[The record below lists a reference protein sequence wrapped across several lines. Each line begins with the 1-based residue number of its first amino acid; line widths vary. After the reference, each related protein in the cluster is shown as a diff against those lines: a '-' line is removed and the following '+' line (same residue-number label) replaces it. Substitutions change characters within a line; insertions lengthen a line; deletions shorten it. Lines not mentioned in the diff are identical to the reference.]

1 MRFLL
6 AILLASLLAAGSHAQ
21 APQTPPGP
29 PLVITPPVPQP
40 TPITPAVVPTPDDL
54 APAFTIVA
62 SIGGE
67 IIGDEVVTLPV
78 GRLLTLTV
86 QGVPGESSAAIA
98 WAMNDK
104 SADLSVRESGHYLTF
119 TAPIPGNW
127 LFTAAVNN
135 PDVAGPP
142 LLAQRW
148 IRVGHGPQPPPGP
161 EPGPTPV
168 DPPKPE
174 PDTTA
179 GFKVLIVRDQDQD
192 GSIPRTQY
200 TAIRSS
206 AIQNYLTANC
216 DKESDG
222 APAWRSWDDSYTDEQ
237 ITDGDWVTRYR
248 KSLAD
253 SNGKLPWITIWGDTG
268 VKTSEALPA
277 DTESVLALLKRYNG
291 GR

>member
-1 MRFLL
+1 MRFSLSVVL
-6 AILLASLLAAGSHAQ
+6 AVVTAVCAAQAQ
-21 APQTPPGP
+21 APVTPPGP
-29 PLVITPPVPQP
+29 PLVVTPPVPQP
-40 TPITPAVVPTPDDL
+40 TPVTPAVVPTPDDL
-54 APAFTIVA
+54 SPRFTIKA
-62 SIGGE
+62 TIGGE
-67 IIGDEVVTLPV
+67 VIGDEVVTLPI

-86 QGVPGESSAAIA
+86 EGVPGESAVAVA

-104 SADLSVRESGHYLTF
+104 SADLSIRESGHYLTF
-119 TAPIPGNW
+119 TAPVQGNW

-135 PDVAGPP
+135 PDALLGPMV
-142 LLAQRW
+142 AQRW
-148 IRVGHGPQPPPGP
+148 VKVGHGPQPPPDVV
-161 EPGPTPV
+161 PV

-192 GSIPRTQY
+192 GSIPLAQY

-206 AIQNYLTANC
+206 DVKAYLTANC
-216 DKESDG
+216 DKEPDG
-222 APAWRSWDDSYTDEQ
+222 APAYRSWDDSYTDEQ
-237 ITDGDWVTRYR
+237 ITDGDWLPRYR
-248 KSLAD
+248 KALAD
-253 SNGKLPWITIWGDTG
+253 SKGKLPWITIWGDTG